1 MPGSL
6 FPLPIV
12 QYYFN
17 SNRLW
22 NCKIFI
28 FLAKPHPRLVMS
40 SSKALNLSG
49 SFISC
54 AAVDKNDHYMLV
66 IGKHAGYII
75 IIGNNADTLD

>member
-1 MPGSL
+1 
-6 FPLPIV
+6 
-12 QYYFN
+12 
-17 SNRLW
+17 
-22 NCKIFI
+22 
-28 FLAKPHPRLVMS
+28 MS

-66 IGKHAGYII
+66 IGKRAGYII